1 MTNAEKLTLQE
12 KYEKAKEII
21 DRIVS
26 NDLRFCFDM
35 GRRAEMLKGTT
46 AADDIEKTQRLYENQ
61 ALNGSEASMILA
73 EFIREG
79 IIDKGASE

>member
-1 MTNAEKLTLQE
+1 MTNNEKLTLQE
-12 KYEKAKEII
+12 KYDKAKAII
-21 DRIVS
+21 DRIIS
-26 NDLRFCFDM
+26 SDLRTCFEM

-46 AADDIEKTQRLYENQ
+46 AADDMENRIRLYENQ

-79 IIDKGASE
+79 IIDKGDSE